1 MCRGSEAAAVVQ
13 ETVETPTK
21 YVERETTEEP
31 DDELGDLTPGS
42 GSSDLAPPSFEN
54 PQPSDDSPESSEWS
68 PSLPVRA
75 LQSRL
80 QPHGAAPRWAAW
92 LPANLHQASYTGSS
106 VETVPC
112 EDMAQMM
119 PAEGLY
125 GGSVD
130 MCQQWVTPDG
140 VILQPVVFYTGAEVG
155 DSNWGDAGT
164 EAQYYQYSEEQ
175 FGQEYYQWSGVQPEQ
190 EYAQLSEPLREDDA
204 SSIRIFAGRVWKL
217 SQDGKGCRQLQDAFD
232 VCNDEERITLA
243 SELRGHVWQALKCGN
258 ANHVIQKCITTMK
271 PASVQ
276 FIINELTH
284 NGTGG
289 AAHAARHRFGC
300 RIIERLLE
308 HCSAEQLSPLV
319 EELLAEGAVL
329 SGHIYGYYV
338 MQHLLEHGPI
348 DVAAHISTILEENL
362 PFTAPD
368 SYAGAVIGTA
378 LGTSTN
384 TGAGSLAKA
393 LLKDTEHAA
402 MMACSRWGYT
412 AVKLAFQLVEEP
424 LRSKFATE
432 LSWYSNRL
440 RSNRYG
446 RLVASAIAE
455 QHNLPITWMR
465 GSNRSSRGIVNKAF
479 ANHR

>member
-1 MCRGSEAAAVVQ
+1 MCRGSETAAVVQ
-13 ETVETPTK
+13 ETFETPTK
-21 YVERETTEEP
+21 HVERQTTEEA
-31 DDELGDLTPGS
+31 DEELGDTTPGS
-42 GSSDLAPPSFEN
+42 ASSDLAPLAFES
-54 PQPSDDSPESSEWS
+54 PEPSDDSPESSEWS

-80 QPHGAAPRWAAW
+80 QPHGAVPRWAAW

-106 VETVPC
+106 AEAVPC

-125 GGSVD
+125 GGSMD
-130 MCQQWVTPDG
+130 MCQQWVTADG
-140 VILQPVVFYTGAEVG
+140 IILQPVVFYTGADVG
-155 DSNWGDAGT
+155 DSTWADAGT

-175 FGQEYYQWSGVQPEQ
+175 LQEYYQCSGAQLEQ
-190 EYAQLSEPLREDDA
+190 EYAQLSEPLSQDD

-217 SQDGKGCRQLQDAFD
+217 SQDDKGCRQLQDAFD
-232 VCNDEERITLA
+232 ICNDQERIALA
-243 SELRGHVWQALKCGN
+243 SELKGHVWQALKCGN

-308 HCSAEQLSPLV
+308 HCSEEQLTPLV
-319 EELLAEGAVL
+319 EEILAEGVVL

-338 MQHLLEHGPI
+338 MQHLLEHGPT
-348 DVAAHISTILEENL
+348 DVAARISAILEENL
-362 PFTAPD
+362 PFTAAE

-378 LGTSTN
+378 LSKSTN
-384 TGAGSLAKA
+384 TGAVPLAEA
-393 LLKDTEHAA
+393 LLKDTERSA
-402 MMACSRWGYT
+402 MMACSRWGHT

-424 LRSKFATE
+424 LRSKVSTE
-432 LSWYSNRL
+432 LMWYSQRL

-455 QHNLPITWMR
+455 QQNLPITWMNR
-465 GSNRSSRGIVNKAF
+465 GSNRSSRGIMNKAL